1 MKRKKPIGTLLRR
14 QLPLQLMVLPG
25 IVFLIIFSY
34 LPIYGLS
41 VAFMRYRTFDTFQ
54 TAPWVGFENFR
65 IAFTDRFFW
74 GSVVNT
80 IGISS
85 WKLLINYPVPILLSL
100 MISELRPGRFKRT
113 VQTISYLPH
122 FLSWVVL
129 GGMLVNWLSTT
140 GLLSRLLN
148 GLGVL
153 AKPTNFLVQPNKYWM
168 IAVLSDLWKEAGW
181 NTILYL
187 AVITGID
194 PALYEAARIDGAG
207 KLRQIRSVTL
217 PQMRRIMALTFTL
230 SVGSLLGSNLDQT
243 LVLMNSL
250 NRPKAEVIN
259 SYVFNIGIAQGDFS
273 YATAVGLAISIVSL
287 ILVLGTNALT
297 KRLNDS
303 ESIF

>member
-1 MKRKKPIGTLLRR
+1 MQANNLANRFKR

-25 IVFLIIFSY
+25 IIFLIIFAY
-34 LPIYGLS
+34 MPIYGLS

-74 GSVVNT
+74 DSVVNT
-80 IGISS
+80 LGISAL
-85 WKLLINYPVPILLSL
+85 KLLICFPVPIVLAVL
-100 MISELRPGRFKRT
+100 ISELPGGRFKKT
-113 VQTISYLPH
+113 VQTVSYLPH

-129 GGMLVNWLSTT
+129 GGMLINWLSTT
-140 GLLSRLLN
+140 GIVSNILLAL
-148 GLGVL
+148 GLIG
-153 AKPTNFLVQPNKYWM
+153 KPTNFLVQPDKYWM

-194 PALYEAARIDGAG
+194 PSMYEAARIDGAG
-207 KLRQIRSVTL
+207 KLQQILSITL

-243 LVLMNSL
+243 LVLMNSI

-287 ILVLGTNALT
+287 ILVLTTNAFT
-297 KRLNDS
+297 KKLNDS

>member
-1 MKRKKPIGTLLRR
+1 MQANNLANRFKR

-25 IVFLIIFSY
+25 IIFLIIFAY
-34 LPIYGLS
+34 MPIYGLS

-74 GSVVNT
+74 DSVVNT
-80 IGISS
+80 LGISAL
-85 WKLLINYPVPILLSL
+85 KLLICFPVPIVLAVL
-100 MISELRPGRFKRT
+100 ISELPGGRFKKT
-113 VQTISYLPH
+113 VQTVSYLPH

-129 GGMLVNWLSTT
+129 GGMLINWLSTT
-140 GLLSRLLN
+140 GIVSNILLAL
-148 GLGVL
+148 GLIG
-153 AKPTNFLVQPNKYWM
+153 KPTNFLVQPDKYWM

-194 PALYEAARIDGAG
+194 PSMYEAARIDGAG
-207 KLRQIRSVTL
+207 KLQQILSITL

-243 LVLMNSL
+243 LVLMNSI

-287 ILVLGTNALT
+287 ILVLTTNAVT
-297 KRLNDS
+297 KKLNDS

>member
-1 MKRKKPIGTLLRR
+1 MKNQRLRQRILR
-14 QLPLQLMVLPG
+14 QIPLQMMVLPG
-25 IVFLIIFSY
+25 IIFLIVFCY
-34 LPIYGLS
+34 FPIYGLS

-74 GSVVNT
+74 ASVVNT
-80 IGISS
+80 LGISF
-85 WKLLINYPVPILLSL
+85 WKLLINFPVPIILAVL
-100 MISELRPGRFKRT
+100 ISELPGGRFKKT
-113 VQTISYLPH
+113 VQTVSYLPH

-140 GLLSRLLN
+140 GLVSNILLAL
-148 GLGVL
+148 GLIQ
-153 AKPTNFLVQPNKYWM
+153 KPTNFLVQPDMYWM

-187 AVITGID
+187 AIITGID
-194 PALYEAARIDGAG
+194 PAMYEAARIDGAG
-207 KLRQIRSVTL
+207 KLRQILSITL

-230 SVGSLLGSNLDQT
+230 SVGGILGSNLDQT
-243 LVLMNSL
+243 LVLMNSI
-250 NRPKAEVIN
+250 NRPKSEVIN

-287 ILVLGTNALT
+287 ILVLTTNAVT
-297 KRLNDS
+297 KKLNDS

>member
-1 MKRKKPIGTLLRR
+1 MQANNLANRFKR

-25 IVFLIIFSY
+25 IIFLIIFAY
-34 LPIYGLS
+34 MPIYGLS

-74 GSVVNT
+74 DSVVNT
-80 IGISS
+80 LGISAL
-85 WKLLINYPVPILLSL
+85 KLLICFPVPIVLAVL
-100 MISELRPGRFKRT
+100 ISELPGGRFKKT
-113 VQTISYLPH
+113 VQTVSYLPH

-129 GGMLVNWLSTT
+129 GGMLINWLSTT
-140 GLLSRLLN
+140 GIVSNILLAL
-148 GLGVL
+148 GLIG
-153 AKPTNFLVQPNKYWM
+153 KPTNFLVQPDKYWM
-168 IAVLSDLWKEAGW
+168 IAVVDSLWKEAGW

-194 PALYEAARIDGAG
+194 PSMYEAARIDGAG
-207 KLRQIRSVTL
+207 KLQQILSITL

-243 LVLMNSL
+243 LVLMNSI

-287 ILVLGTNALT
+287 ILVLTTNAVT
-297 KRLNDS
+297 KKLNDS

>member
-1 MKRKKPIGTLLRR
+1 MNKTRLAARIKR
-14 QLPLQLMVLPG
+14 QLPLQMMVLPG
-25 IVFLIIFSY
+25 IAFMIVFSY
-34 LPIYGLS
+34 LPIYGLT

-74 GSVVNT
+74 ASVVNT
-80 IGISS
+80 VGISF
-85 WKLLINYPVPILLSL
+85 WKLMICFPVPIILAV
-100 MISELRPGRFKRT
+100 MISELPGGRFKKT

-129 GGMLVNWLSTT
+129 GGMLINWLSTT
-140 GLLSRLLN
+140 GIVSRLFQAL
-148 GLGVL
+148 GLIS
-153 AKPTNFLVQPNKYWM
+153 KPTNFLVQPNKYWM

-194 PALYEAARIDGAG
+194 PSMYEAARIDGAG
-207 KLRQIRSVTL
+207 KLQQIRAITL

-243 LVLMNSL
+243 LVLMNSI
-250 NRPKAEVIN
+250 NRTKAEVIN

-273 YATAVGLAISIVSL
+273 YATAVGLSISIVSL
-287 ILVLGTNALT
+287 VLVLTTNALT
-297 KRLNDS
+297 KKLNDS